1 MESLGA
7 LLPILLIGAVFYLL
21 IMRPARNRQKQQ
33 ASLLSALNPGASIMT
48 TAGVFGTITAI
59 DDDNIMVEVAPG
71 VELRMVRASVGR
83 VLDEPSVADV
93 TDFDAAQMDYAAD
106 EVTSQGNPDED
117 KLRGERG

>member
-7 LLPILLIGAVFYLL
+7 LLPILLISAVFYLL

-93 TDFDAAQMDYAAD
+93 TDFDAAEMDYAAD

-117 KLRGERG
+117 KLRDERG

>member
-1 MESLGA
+1 
-7 LLPILLIGAVFYLL
+7 
-21 IMRPARNRQKQQ
+21 
-33 ASLLSALNPGASIMT
+33 MT

-93 TDFDAAQMDYAAD
+93 TDFDAAELDYAAD
-106 EVTSQGNPDED
+106 EVTIQGNPDED
-117 KLRGERG
+117 KPRDERG